1 MTVTAEDLARRVQA
15 LEDKNEIKEL
25 KSRYLRGCDR
35 QLPELVRDCL
45 DPDGCTID
53 FEGFPPFK
61 DRDSFVNV
69 YQEMGCRPG
78 VIDMHNGQNPDIEL
92 TGPNTAKAK
101 WDLYFYNIDL
111 GARTMMQ
118 MSCEY
123 DDEYVKKNGR
133 WWIKKTASKRYSF
146 FLQQVDEDGQPTI
159 AALGD
164 PDKSPISKKA
174 D

>member
-1 MTVTAEDLARRVQA
+1 
-15 LEDKNEIKEL
+15 
-25 KSRYLRGCDR
+25 
-35 QLPELVRDCL
+35 
-45 DPDGCTID
+45 
-53 FEGFPPFK
+53 
-61 DRDSFVNV
+61 
-69 YQEMGCRPG
+69 MGCRPG
-78 VIDMHNGQNPDIEL
+78 VIDMHHGQNPDIEL

-146 FLQQVDEDGQPTI
+146 FLHQVDEDGQPTI
-159 AALGD
+159 AALVILINRLSARKQIRVQFFIFGELFTIV
-164 PDKSPISKKA
+164 SMA
-174 D
+174 